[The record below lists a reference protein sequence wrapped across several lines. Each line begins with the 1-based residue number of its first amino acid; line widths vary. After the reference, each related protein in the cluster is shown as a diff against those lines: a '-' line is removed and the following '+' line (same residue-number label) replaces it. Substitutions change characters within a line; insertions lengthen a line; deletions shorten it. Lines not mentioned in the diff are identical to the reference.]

1 MLPEEIKPGIYRHF
15 KGDRYLVLGV
25 FHCTETLE
33 KYVAYVGLS
42 GFWIRP
48 LELFVKEA
56 ETNENPVPRFTF
68 SKEVTAG
75 KIGQAIIDKGRI

>member
-1 MLPEEIKPGIYRHF
+1 MFSNEIKLGIYRHF

-42 GFWIRP
+42 GFWVRP
-48 LELFVKEA
+48 LELFLKEA
-56 ETNENPVPRFTF
+56 EVNKNPVSRFDF
-68 SKEVTAG
+68 QKEVTAG
-75 KIGQAIIDKGRI
+75 KIGQVIIDKGRI

>member
-1 MLPEEIKPGIYRHF
+1 MFSEEIKPGIYRHF

-48 LELFVKEA
+48 MELFLKEA
-56 ETNENPVPRFTF
+56 EVNKNTVPRFSF
-68 SKEVTAG
+68 FKEVTAG
-75 KIGQAIIDKGRI
+75 KIGQIIIDKGRI

>member
-1 MLPEEIKPGIYRHF
+1 MFSDDIKPGIYRHF
-15 KGDRYLVLGV
+15 KGDRYLILGI
-25 FHCTETLE
+25 FHHTETLE

-48 LELFVKEA
+48 LELFLKEA
-56 ETNENPVPRFTF
+56 EIDKNPVPRFSF

-75 KIGQAIIDKGRI
+75 KIGQTIIDKGRI